1 MDTGGKGRSLR
12 GRCHADLD
20 GVDCLAPG
28 TERRAQLVQVVHGNW
43 TDDNE
48 RSSFRV
54 KIQTFEEKFDTRVV
68 REYGATGTPMN
79 VECCVCLERESG
91 QPWGAWPCGHVVRS
105 FIRSDPPDGDPVG
118 RPGLAPSIRLGMHS
132 HAHSRTHTLRSNPQM
147 HLPCIYR
154 VFGKEYDEDDPEQ
167 RRRIGQVSNNS
178 VKCPLCNQKTRLRNV
193 VRLYLQ
199 AGGEMDGECEGEDDV
214 DCVDLDEV
222 IIVEDGA
229 GLDGASCGK
238 QVRAALENNK
248 KRITEMNVML
258 TSTRRRYQVEAKE
271 RMRLEQEK
279 ADLEARVNGLE
290 EESKRRLDAMRSER
304 DDALRERK
312 MYERKAANLLVEV
325 ERVKQELEGERAF
338 SSRQAVALDD
348 GLTGDRLRRKLRDC
362 ADAKDWFHDT
372 LETRNRKIMTLMNGM
387 EHLEKEAVLL
397 KKKVDTLE
405 RENRLLS
412 MDIQARQKRGGDGA
426 AVLGEIEN
434 VPAPTRKQGGGPRG
448 VAGLHRAEGGASLS
462 SKPPSSFVGSV
473 NSPHELSEKLVARA
487 EEDMVVL
494 LDDDDVVGDF
504 AALAAAA
511 ASTRRKPVAASFAMA
526 GPSRD
531 TINTAPGPS
540 FIKGSAMAK
549 ASTGLD
555 NPGTYIKRHPDG
567 RGGWTQ
573 NGRPASSSGRARK
586 IQRNAEISDFFA
598 KI

>member
-1 MDTGGKGRSLR
+1 
-12 GRCHADLD
+12 
-20 GVDCLAPG
+20 
-28 TERRAQLVQVVHGNW
+28 
-43 TDDNE
+43 
-48 RSSFRV
+48 
-54 KIQTFEEKFDTRVV
+54 
-68 REYGATGTPMN
+68 
-79 VECCVCLERESG
+79 
-91 QPWGAWPCGHVVRS
+91 
-105 FIRSDPPDGDPVG
+105 
-118 RPGLAPSIRLGMHS
+118 
-132 HAHSRTHTLRSNPQM
+132 M

-154 VFGKEYDEDDPEQ
+154 VFGKEYDEDDPEGTRQ
-167 RRRIGQVSNNS
+167 IGQVSNNS
-178 VKCPLCNQKTRLRNV
+178 VKCPLCNQKTRLRHI

-199 AGGEMDGECEGEDDV
+199 AGADMDGECEDDAEGV
-214 DCVDLDEV
+214 GPGDV
-222 IIVEDGA
+222 IIVEDGVD
-229 GLDGASCGK
+229 LDGASYGK

-248 KRITEMNVML
+248 MRIAELNAML
-258 TSTRRRYQVEAKE
+258 TSVRRRYQVEVKE
-271 RMRLEQEK
+271 RMRLERES
-279 ADLEARVNGLE
+279 ADLAARVSGIE

-312 MYERKAANLLVEV
+312 VYERKAANLLVEV

-338 SSRQAVALDD
+338 SMRQAVALDE

-362 ADAKDWFHDT
+362 GDTKDWFHDT

-397 KKKVDTLE
+397 KKNVETLE

-412 MDIQARQKRGGDGA
+412 MEIRARENRVGDSE
-426 AVLGEIEN
+426 AVLGEIDN
-434 VPAPTRKQGGGPRG
+434 VPAPTRKHGGGPRSSVG
-448 VAGLHRAEGGASLS
+448 PHRAAGAPSTSSKLLS
-462 SKPPSSFVGSV
+462 SLGGSV
-473 NSPHELSEKLVARA
+473 DGSRELDRKSEALV
-487 EEDMVVL
+487 EEDVVVL

-511 ASTRRKPVAASFAMA
+511 ASTRRKPVSASFAMA

-540 FIKGSAMAK
+540 FIKSSAMAK

-586 IQRNAEISDFFA
+586 VQRNAEISDFFV
-598 KI
+598 KR